1 MAPADATGRRGHRPH
16 HPLGDMHVG
25 SRLYVEVLDYAPTT
39 LTHRE
44 KLALSVLADDARDST
59 RVTWSS
65 VESEKILRRAQV
77 SRPQIYEVIKAL
89 VKKGVLEKVAA
100 GQKNGTAKYRI
111 LPLQSPQIPD
121 ADDDHQG
128 PDSPDTEAAQGP
140 ETPDTGP
147 ELEGQGFPDT
157 EAAQGP
163 GFPDTDAETQCPEN
177 PDTDDSQCP
186 ETPDVS
192 VRESRTP
199 THSPLSTGPLSS
211 GEPPSSTE
219 GHDSASDEVLEGE
232 PVDDAEAVDS
242 DTPVTAQT
250 IVGEWLE
257 RCTVRP
263 PSRVIGQLSKEIRI
277 LLEEDR
283 IHPDWIRRGIATW
296 MTKGLHPSTLASVVN
311 EAMNTTGPA
320 SASSARQQPANS
332 LYDQATGTTVFDRA
346 RARIA
351 ARTAAQEGQAP

>member
-1 MAPADATGRRGHRPH
+1 M
-16 HPLGDMHVG
+16 G

-77 SRPQIYEVIKAL
+77 SRPQIYEVLKAL

-111 LPLQSPQIPD
+111 LPLQCPELPDTDDDTQSPDSAD
-121 ADDDHQG
+121 ADD
-128 PDSPDTEAAQGP
+128 S
-140 ETPDTGP
+140 
-147 ELEGQGFPDT
+147 
-157 EAAQGP
+157 QGP
-163 GFPDTDAETQCPEN
+163 GTPDPGAEPEGPEITDTDPAQHPESPDIDAEAQCPEN
-177 PDTDDSQCP
+177 ADTDESQCP

-199 THSPLSTGPLSS
+199 TLSPLSTRPLSS
-211 GEPPSSTE
+211 GEHPSSTE
-219 GHDSASDEVLEGE
+219 GHDDAPDEVLEGE
-232 PVDDAEAVDS
+232 PVDDAEVADS
-242 DTPVTAQT
+242 DAPVTAQT

-257 RCTVRP
+257 RCTTRP

-277 LLEEDR
+277 LLDEDR
-283 IHPDWIRRGIATW
+283 IQPDHIRRGIAHW
-296 MTKGLHPSTLASVVN
+296 MQRGLHPSTLASVVN
-311 EAMNTTGPA
+311 EVMNSQAVPAGATTP
-320 SASSARQQPANS
+320 RQQPANS

-346 RARIA
+346 RARLA
-351 ARTAAQEGQAP
+351 ARTAAQEGQGQ

>member
-1 MAPADATGRRGHRPH
+1 M
-16 HPLGDMHVG
+16 G

-65 VESEKILRRAQV
+65 VESAKILRRAQV

-89 VKKGVLEKVAA
+89 VKKGVLEKVSS

-111 LPLQSPQIPD
+111 LPLQCPEIPD
-121 ADDDHQG
+121 ADADDQG
-128 PDSPDTEAAQGP
+128 PEFPDTDDAQGP
-140 ETPDTGP
+140 EIPDPGP
-147 ELEGQGFPDT
+147 ELEGQEIPDT
-157 EAAQGP
+157 DPPQSQGTPDTDAEAQCP
-163 GFPDTDAETQCPEN
+163 GFPDTDE
-177 PDTDDSQCP
+177 SQCP

-199 THSPLSTGPLSS
+199 TLSPLSTGPHSS
-211 GEPPSSTE
+211 GEAPSSTE
-219 GHDSASDEVLEGE
+219 GHDDAPDEVLDGE
-232 PVDDAEAVDS
+232 PVDEAPAADS
-242 DTPVTAQT
+242 DALVTAQT

-257 RCTVRP
+257 RCTSRP
-263 PSRVIGQLSKEIRI
+263 PSRVVGQLSREIRV
-277 LLEEDR
+277 LLDEDR
-283 IHPDWIRRGIATW
+283 VHPDHIRRGIAHW
-296 MTKGLHPSTLASVVN
+296 MKRGLHPSTLASVVN
-311 EAMNTTGPA
+311 EVMNAAAAPAGARTGP
-320 SASSARQQPANS
+320 QPANS

-351 ARTAAQEGQAP
+351 ARTAAQEGQGQ

>member
-1 MAPADATGRRGHRPH
+1 M
-16 HPLGDMHVG
+16 G

-59 RVTWSS
+59 RITWSS

-89 VKKGVLEKVAA
+89 VKKGVLEKVTA

-111 LPLQSPQIPD
+111 LPLQCPELPDTDPD
-121 ADDDHQG
+121 AQG
-128 PDSPDTEAAQGP
+128 PDSADTDEPQRPGTPDPGPELEGPEIPDTDPAQHP
-140 ETPDTGP
+140 ETPDT
-147 ELEGQGFPDT
+147 
-157 EAAQGP
+157 
-163 GFPDTDAETQCPEN
+163 DAEVQCPEN
-177 PDTDDSQCP
+177 PDTDESQCP
-186 ETPDVS
+186 EIPDVS

-199 THSPLSTGPLSS
+199 THSPLSTRPLSS
-211 GEPPSSTE
+211 GEPPSSTG
-219 GHDSASDEVLEGE
+219 GHDDAQDEVLEGE

-242 DTPVTAQT
+242 DAPVTAQT

-257 RCTVRP
+257 RCTERP

-277 LLEEDR
+277 LLDEDH
-283 IHPDWIRRGIATW
+283 IHPDHIRRGIAHW
-296 MTKGLHPSTLASVVN
+296 MKRGLHPSTLPSVVN
-311 EAMNTTGPA
+311 EVMNALAAPAGARTPGP
-320 SASSARQQPANS
+320 QPANS

-351 ARTAAQEGQAP
+351 ARTAAQEGQGQ